1 MHQLEQKLPLP
12 LPTLLAEPLITAFI
26 DSTMDNPVAASNS
39 SGASHKRGPVAVP
52 PTRLGADPAGGYGW
66 VSIVL
71 HWTTVAVLL
80 PLWFVGYATSH
91 PGSENVLKLIH
102 MHTTI
107 AVCAYALL
115 WLRVLWRFRHGH
127 PAPLPR
133 QRGWSVQ
140 LGKAI
145 HYLLLLAIAVML
157 VSGPMLA
164 WTGGDAIH
172 VFSAAIPSPLPKLPQ
187 LSSWL
192 LAVHRTT
199 SRIIMLAIL
208 VHVFAVLKHVAFNR
222 DGTLGRML
230 VAARRTTGR

>member
-1 MHQLEQKLPLP
+1 
-12 LPTLLAEPLITAFI
+12 
-26 DSTMDNPVAASNS
+26 MDNPVPASS
-39 SGASHKRGPVAVP
+39 SLSTSR
-52 PTRLGADPAGGYGW
+52 RLGADPAGGYGW

-71 HWTTVAVLL
+71 HWATVAVLL

-91 PGSENVLKLIH
+91 PGSESVLKLIH
-102 MHTTI
+102 THTTI
-107 AVCAYALL
+107 AVCGYALL
-115 WLRVLWRFRHGH
+115 WLRVLWRFRQGH

-133 QRGWSVQ
+133 QRGWSFQ
-140 LGKAI
+140 LGKAV

-157 VSGPMLA
+157 VSGPLMA

-172 VFSAAIPSPLPKLPQ
+172 VFSAAIPSPLPKRPQ
-187 LSSWL
+187 LSTWL

-208 VHVFAVLKHVAFNR
+208 VHVCAVLKRVAFNH

-230 VAARRTTGR
+230 IAARRTSGR

>member
-1 MHQLEQKLPLP
+1 VAAP
-12 LPTLLAEPLITAFI
+12 PTL
-26 DSTMDNPVAASNS
+26 
-39 SGASHKRGPVAVP
+39 
-52 PTRLGADPAGGYGW
+52 LGADPAAGYGW

-71 HWTTVAVLL
+71 HWATVAVLL

-91 PGSENVLKLIH
+91 PGSESVLKLIH
-102 MHTTI
+102 THTTI

-115 WLRVLWRFRHGH
+115 WLRVLWRFRLGH
-127 PAPLPR
+127 PAPLRR
-133 QRGWSVQ
+133 QRRWSVR
-140 LGKAI
+140 LGQAI

-157 VSGPMLA
+157 VSGPLMV

-187 LSSWL
+187 LSAGL
-192 LAVHRTT
+192 LAVHRAT

-208 VHVFAVLKHVAFNR
+208 VHVCAVLKHVAFDH

-230 VAARRTTGR
+230 IAARRSSGR